1 MSSIL
6 SVKEGEFM
14 NLFIPNIPN
23 HLITTPDERPFGVVV
38 RDIVELLEDRLGLGR
53 VIWVNF
59 DNHGNQWSRSAH
71 VRFSHWYDTDMA
83 KTVRHNILT
92 MGYHLCVGYH
102 RGETF
107 VPLTHGACISL
118 YASSPPERKIH
129 WYDKMQERIRIN
141 SAPLVTPIP
150 ARRVHWHDELTQTNS
165 ATPIHV
171 SKVYWQREL
180 TQPNSVTPTP
190 ERKIHWYDKL
200 QESIRLNSAPI
211 VIPIPADPSSP

>member
-6 SVKEGEFM
+6 SVKKGEFM
-14 NLFIPNIPN
+14 NLFIPNVPN

-53 VIWVNF
+53 IIWVNF
-59 DNHGNQWSRSAH
+59 DNHGNEWSRSAH

-83 KTVRHNILT
+83 KTVRNNILT
-92 MGYHLCVGYH
+92 TGYHLCVGYH
-102 RGETF
+102 SGETF
-107 VPLTHGACISL
+107 VTLTHSACISL

-150 ARRVHWHDELTQTNS
+150 ARRVHWCDEQQERVQTNYTIPCKFYRHQEPMHTNS
-165 ATPIHV
+165 ESPI
-171 SKVYWQREL
+171 
-180 TQPNSVTPTP
+180 P
-190 ERKIHWYDKL
+190 ERKIHWYDEL
-200 QESIRLNSAPI
+200 QESIRRNSAPI
-211 VIPIPADPSSP
+211 VIPIPSDM